1 MKNFF
6 IKSVATLGIATLGLS
21 SFVGT
26 NNEPNQLSEQ
36 EKKEGWTLLFDGK
49 TTNGWHLYNKGK
61 IPTAW
66 IIQNNEL
73 YCKPDTFTVEHGD
86 LVTDK
91 EYQNFDLRFE
101 WKITVGGN
109 SGVFFNVVEKE
120 SNPTAWSTGPEY
132 QLLDTKHD
140 DYEANFKKRAGC
152 LYGFFPQKNAAVTKP
167 AGEWNESRIKQVNG
181 KIEFYLNGVLT
192 AEQDLTSKDWKDLVA
207 KSNFKYFSTFGKT
220 VKGRIA
226 LQDWSKG
233 IAFKNIKIKEL

>member
-61 IPTAW
+61 IPMAW

-140 DYEANFKKRAGC
+140 YEANVKK
-152 LYGFFPQKNAAVTKP
+152 
-167 AGEWNESRIKQVNG
+167 
-181 KIEFYLNGVLT
+181 
-192 AEQDLTSKDWKDLVA
+192 EQDVYMDFPSEKCR
-207 KSNFKYFSTFGKT
+207 SNQT
-220 VKGRIA
+220 R
-226 LQDWSKG
+226 WRM
-233 IAFKNIKIKEL
+233 E